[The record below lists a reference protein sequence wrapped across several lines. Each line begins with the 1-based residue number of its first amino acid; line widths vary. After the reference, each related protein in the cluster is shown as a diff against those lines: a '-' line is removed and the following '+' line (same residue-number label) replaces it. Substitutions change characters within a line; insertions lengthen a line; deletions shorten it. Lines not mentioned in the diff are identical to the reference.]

1 MRKNRTN
8 IQIKIDILKCIAS
21 RKNGIAKNRL
31 MLKSNTCSTIL
42 QKYLDELLYRGF
54 ANEIQTGTNIPY
66 KRISITLE
74 GKEYLYN
81 LEKLNNLDKYET

>member
-31 MLKSNTCSTIL
+31 MIKSNTSFAML
-42 QKYLDELLYRGF
+42 QRYLNELLARDF
-54 ANEIQTGTNIPY
+54 VKETVIDTN
-66 KRISITLE
+66 KRLLITLE
-74 GKEYLYN
+74 GREYLYN
-81 LEKLNNLDKYET
+81 LDKLNSFVKFKD